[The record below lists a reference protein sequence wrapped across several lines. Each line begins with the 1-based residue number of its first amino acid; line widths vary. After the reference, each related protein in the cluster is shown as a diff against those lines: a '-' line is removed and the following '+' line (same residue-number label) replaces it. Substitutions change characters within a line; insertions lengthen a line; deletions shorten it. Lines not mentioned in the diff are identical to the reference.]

1 MAKMNGEMRAAE
13 RRALAYRN
21 EPIAGGVKVRRH
33 RACYCLHLF
42 TSKEAMEELESL
54 RRVTGGASVS
64 ELVMVLCRQAMG
76 DPVKVQEALQRERKR
91 QSMER
96 ERQRI
101 RAELERAKL
110 GGFNLPIEI

>member
-1 MAKMNGEMRAAE
+1 MPKMNGEMRAAE

-21 EPIAGGVKVRRH
+21 EPIAGGVKVRIKA
-33 RACYCLHLF
+33 ACCFHLF
-42 TSKEAMEELESL
+42 TSKAAMEELESL

-76 DPVKVQEALQRERKR
+76 DPVKVQEALQRERER

-110 GGFNLPIEI
+110 LGVDLPIEI